1 MVRTATQTHSREI
14 HCLPKAPREAFVN
27 KYKPYSRREFRHRF
41 ASWARHNAWL
51 IAGLTAGL
59 MVLLA
64 VETILLVGVGTPGP
78 VSWWLLGAVQAGM
91 IALYL
96 HVLHNAILR
105 WRGSEGASATLRR
118 RSPWETTVVPRRSR
132 AVSATGR

>member
-78 VSWWLLGAVQAGM
+78 VSWWLLGVMPRHVVRSGTASRRWVKASRMWSGAV
-91 IALYL
+91 
-96 HVLHNAILR
+96 
-105 WRGSEGASATLRR
+105 
-118 RSPWETTVVPRRSR
+118 
-132 AVSATGR
+132 